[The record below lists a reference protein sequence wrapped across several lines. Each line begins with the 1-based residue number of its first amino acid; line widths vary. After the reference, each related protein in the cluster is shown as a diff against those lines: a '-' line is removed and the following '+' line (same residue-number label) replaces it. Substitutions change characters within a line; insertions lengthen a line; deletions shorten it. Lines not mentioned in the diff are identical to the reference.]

1 MCLHAISIFVT
12 STIVSDVIYTDMS
25 CFTLGPGSSL
35 AGSGTCISMS
45 IAARPS
51 GRKVL
56 ICPISASPV
65 RPRSGVAI
73 YRHVMFHAW
82 SGSSLTGTCI
92 SMLIAARPSGRV
104 WPPHVPNVRR
114 EPCPSTILLA
124 QLPMKTIQALLFQNV
139 QCFPS
144 ERHAR

>member
-1 MCLHAISIFVT
+1 MYRHVMFHAWS
-12 STIVSDVIYTDMS
+12 
-25 CFTLGPGSSL
+25 GSSL
-35 AGSGTCISMS
+35 TGSGTCISMS
-45 IAARPS
+45 RCRSRLGLLGEKS
-51 GRKVL
+51 GLL

-104 WPPHVPNVRR
+104 WPPSGRVWPPHVPNIRR